1 MKQGKRDIF
10 SVLGIGAAAAL
21 TAFIISAGFKVS
33 SEASRSIRRD
43 ISGPLGELTSVS
55 KYWSMYM
62 QLLLAQHGY
71 GAAMF
76 TNIPCHWGPLAN
88 RSHIPINDS
97 PEVPLYFIPTD
108 LVQHFGY
115 ASEYA
120 SLSMMGVGNKMMC
133 LEQANGTY
141 CDCNV
146 EVSYSTPERYV
157 RQHVYQG
164 NEFKYYDREVFSS
177 VWIDEDGYLFDSN
190 GEYKIPKCATKK
202 RKRSSLSKSYTVEFT
217 NHYMNIYV
225 CVDADYEL
233 SARFKK
239 QSSLFTFLAVFL
251 GILAAFFC
259 VYFKH
264 NMGVKIG
271 PTTSKQ
277 TSERYD
283 PISSISTGDTCSSP
297 TTVQPQCN

>member
-1 MKQGKRDIF
+1 MKQGKRDAF
-10 SVLGIGAAAAL
+10 SILGIGAAAAL

-55 KYWSMYM
+55 KYWSIYM
-62 QLLLAQHGY
+62 QLLLAQKGY

-76 TNIPCHWGPLAN
+76 TNIPCDWGPIVGLN
-88 RSHIPINDS
+88 QLPINDS

-108 LVQHFGY
+108 LIQHYGY

-120 SLSMMGVGNKMMC
+120 SLSAMGVANKMMC
-133 LEQANGTY
+133 LEQVNGTY
-141 CDCNV
+141 CDCNL
-146 EVSYSTPERYV
+146 EVSYPTPQRYV
-157 RQHVYQG
+157 HQHVYQG
-164 NEFKYYDREVFSS
+164 NEFKYYDRTVFSS
-177 VWIDEDGYLFDSN
+177 VWIDEDGYVVDRD
-190 GEYKIPKCATKK
+190 GEYKIPRCVTKK
-202 RKRSSLSKSYTVEFT
+202 KKRSSLSKSYTVKFT

-264 NMGVKIG
+264 SNGVKIG
-271 PTTSKQ
+271 PTTSKK

-283 PISSISTGDTCSSP
+283 PISSISTGDNCSP
-297 TTVQPQCN
+297 TTVQPQRD